1 MKTIKQIADELK
13 VSKDKI
19 KYQSRKLPSN
29 YLVKRNGITY
39 IKNEGIQVIY
49 SNIIGNID
57 KVIPSEIPI
66 NNTHY
71 IESLNSQLSIKDKQL
86 QEKDNQIKSLL
97 EKLDQEQ
104 KLHLATIQDKQ
115 RLQLELKE
123 IKEENKQEKL
133 SFWDRLLGKNS
144 SEK

>member
-1 MKTIKQIADELK
+1 MKTIKQIADELGISKQK
-13 VSKDKI
+13 VA
-19 KYQSRKLPSN
+19 R
-29 YLVKRNGITY
+29 Y
-39 IKNEGIQVIY
+39 IKSNNLSVSRSGSMIQINETVENLIKKHFIE
-49 SNIIGNID
+49 NNH
-57 KVIPSEIPI
+57 I
-66 NNTHY
+66 NEPLQNHFNDTVY
-71 IESLNSQLSIKDKQL
+71 DTLMKQL
-86 QEKDNQIKSLL
+86 EEKDNQIKSLL

-115 RLQLELKE
+115 QLQLELKE